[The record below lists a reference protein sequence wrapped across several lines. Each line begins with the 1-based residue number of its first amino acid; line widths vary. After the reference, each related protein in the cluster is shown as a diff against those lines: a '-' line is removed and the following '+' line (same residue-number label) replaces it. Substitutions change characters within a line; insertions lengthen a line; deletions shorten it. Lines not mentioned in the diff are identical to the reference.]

1 MKFLHLIV
9 KKKIDLINT
18 HSLQEMSTRTNFYVK
33 NINLIKPKN
42 FISINRDKL
51 IKDKV
56 SKPNQ
61 ILVNELSEG
70 YSCKSLVVDKYF
82 TLTQFY

>member
-1 MKFLHLIV
+1 
-9 KKKIDLINT
+9 
-18 HSLQEMSTRTNFYVK
+18 MSNEQISFYAK

-61 ILVNELSEG
+61 ILVNELS
-70 YSCKSLVVDKYF
+70 KDIHAKAL
-82 TLTQFY
+82 LLINILR